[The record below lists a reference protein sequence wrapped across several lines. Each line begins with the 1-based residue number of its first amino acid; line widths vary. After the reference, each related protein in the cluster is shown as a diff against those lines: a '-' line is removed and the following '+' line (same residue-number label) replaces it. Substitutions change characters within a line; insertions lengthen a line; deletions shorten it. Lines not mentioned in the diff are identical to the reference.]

1 MADEME
7 VEIMPDGVIKVSTSS
22 ISEANHMN
30 ADELLAELESA
41 MGGTRVTEQREH
53 EFWKTRSVVRNKA
66 GKVRVKGN

>member
-7 VEIMPDGVIKVSTSS
+7 IEIMPDGVIKVSTSA

-30 ADELLAELESA
+30 ADDLLAELEAA

-53 EFWKTRSVVRNKA
+53 EFWKTRAVVRNKA
-66 GKVRVKGN
+66 GRIRIGRK